1 MWPFNRFKKLK
12 REDVI
17 NAMVELEKNE
27 TELMEGLVTK
37 EEEINSLMEKGKKEK
52 NKELKLLYAKK
63 INQLKQEKE
72 DDAKR
77 AMYLMYNIQLMKKLK
92 TSIDDNNFI
101 VKTGKIS
108 LGNLLKDQRGLAR
121 FLNGALGRRIKAE
134 EVLTQSD
141 DMFEEVKN
149 AYIENERIYKENKND
164 DELLAMFE
172 QEDAMETELEITDT
186 ESESPRIA
194 QSDEME

>member
-37 EEEINSLMEKGKKEK
+37 EEEINSLMEKGKREK